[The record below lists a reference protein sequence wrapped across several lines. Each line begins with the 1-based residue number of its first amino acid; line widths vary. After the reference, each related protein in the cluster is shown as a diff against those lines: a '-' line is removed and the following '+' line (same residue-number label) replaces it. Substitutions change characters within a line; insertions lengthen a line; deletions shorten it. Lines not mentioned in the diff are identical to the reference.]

1 MSSSTEKTISS
12 GHLNL
17 VSEGMP
23 ELKVIHTTDELE
35 LLRQGWERL
44 TAEGEFTIYQSYQWN
59 KTWWK
64 HFGEGKKLHV
74 VTIFDARESLIGIAP
89 FFQDTITMGG
99 KVLFSALRLL
109 GSTVSVPAG
118 NNLLGLHPY
127 SDYLDLILKPGFEA
141 ITTGALIHYL
151 EQNKTFYDEIILDE
165 IPSHSSIW
173 KHFVPGMQ
181 KKGFGCAVEKS
192 SVCPLIELGG
202 SWEDYQNSLSKK
214 QRYNN
219 NKALRQINNNSAKGF
234 FIKEVIEPD
243 ELFSVYNLMVVMHQ
257 KRWNALGFPGAFAE
271 KRMYY
276 FMKDVI
282 KGFSTK
288 GWITLRTAESVMEK
302 GKIVAVDLIFEYKTR
317 AYLVHR
323 ALDQESDYSK
333 YGPGNVLL
341 SLAIK
346 KATEKHMDVLDFLRG
361 EEAFKFRTATNTA
374 TNKRITFT
382 KKEKS
387 TRRSSMLKHC
397 ISARRRLTIEWIQF
411 RLFMK
416 RKTLNPGLR
425 GYTDF
430 IKSRLEAKL
439 KVGSN
444 Q

>member
-12 GHLNL
+12 RHLNL
-17 VSEGMP
+17 VSESMP
-23 ELKVIHTTDELE
+23 ELRVIHTTDELE
-35 LLRQGWERL
+35 LLREGWEKL
-44 TAEGEFTIYQSYQWN
+44 TSEGKFTIYQSYHWN
-59 KTWWK
+59 KTWWE
-64 HFGEGKKLHV
+64 HFGGGKKLHV
-74 VTIFDARESLIGIAP
+74 VTITDAQNTLIGIAP
-89 FFQDTITMGG
+89 FFRDTITLGG
-99 KVLFSALRLL
+99 KVVFSALRLL
-109 GSTVSVPAG
+109 GSTVSVPEG

-127 SDYLDLILKPGFEA
+127 SDYLDLILKPGYEA
-141 ITTGALIHYL
+141 LTTGALIHYL
-151 EQNKTFYDEIILDE
+151 EQNHRAYNEIILDE
-165 IPSHSSIW
+165 IPSRSSVW
-173 KHFVPGMQ
+173 NHFIPGLQ
-181 KKGFGCAVEKS
+181 KKGFGCSVEKS

-202 SWEDYQNSLSKK
+202 SWKEYQNSLSKK

-234 FIKEVIEPD
+234 FIKEVTEPA
-243 ELFSVYNLMVVMHQ
+243 ELFSVYNLLVVMHQ

-282 KGFSTK
+282 KVFSKK

-302 GKIVAVDLIFEYKTR
+302 GKIIAVDLIFEYKTR

-323 ALDQESDYSK
+323 ALDQESVYSK

-374 TNKRITFT
+374 INQRITIT

-387 TRRSSMLKHC
+387 TRRSAFLKRY

-411 RLFMK
+411 MLFIK
-416 RKTLNPGLR
+416 RKTLNPGLH
-425 GYTDF
+425 GYADF

-439 KVGSN
+439 KGGTSP
-444 Q
+444 